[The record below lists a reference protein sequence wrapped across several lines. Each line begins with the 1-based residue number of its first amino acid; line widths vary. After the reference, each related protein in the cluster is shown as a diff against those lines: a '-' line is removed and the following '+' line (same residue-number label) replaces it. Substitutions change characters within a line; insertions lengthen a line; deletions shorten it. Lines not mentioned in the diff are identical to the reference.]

1 MEAHKI
7 NLLEFIESSKRTF
20 NIPVYQRNYD
30 WKTTHCERLF
40 EDIEKIA
47 KDEERESHF
56 LGTIVYVDGKR
67 TANFREFIVIDGQQR
82 LTSTMLLLKALTDE
96 IVDDSLREDII
107 ESYLINKR
115 APEELRIKLK
125 PIESDSKIY
134 KKLRT
139 FK

>member
-1 MEAHKI
+1 MEK
-7 NLLEFIESSKRTF
+7 
-20 NIPVYQRNYD
+20 
-30 WKTTHCERLF
+30 THCERLF

-107 ESYLINKR
+107 ES
-115 APEELRIKLK
+115 
-125 PIESDSKIY
+125 
-134 KKLRT
+134 
-139 FK
+139 